1 MQAKI
6 TPPEH
11 KQLAPLRAAA
21 APEPAEPEPEE
32 EPLRVLLLPA
42 SAYSG
47 GNYGFARPAPLRR
60 RRAESRDAG
69 PAEGEFRLR
78 DYVSGGAAQAE
89 EEQPRKPAAK
99 AKARKPAKARAVS
112 GGASKS
118 EPFKDQERV
127 EAGEPAPAANR
138 RERTGSLIDRL
149 ASVETAEETVPA
161 SAAPES
167 EKPKAKGSWFPF
179 GARRK

>member
-1 MQAKI
+1 M
-6 TPPEH
+6 
-11 KQLAPLRAAA
+11 
-21 APEPAEPEPEE
+21 
-32 EPLRVLLLPA
+32 LLLPA

-47 GNYGFARPAPLRR
+47 GNYGFARPTPLRR
-60 RRAESRDAG
+60 RKTERQDAG

-89 EEQPRKPAAK
+89 EERPQKPGAK

-112 GGASKS
+112 PAGLKTA
-118 EPFKDQERV
+118 PPKDRRPA

-138 RERTGSLIDRL
+138 RERAGSLLDRL
-149 ASVETAEETVPA
+149 ASVETAEETIPA

-167 EKPKAKGSWFPF
+167 ERPKAKGSWFGF
-179 GARRK
+179 GAREK